1 MTNACVITEGVVQRI
16 FEDRGGRALFWL
28 YLTIAIVVG
37 LTLFSLALYWLIR
50 WLGKREPYGIF
61 LRLRTRQKLT
71 FFRLLLRDRGRQ
83 IPLYVKLIPVV
94 LVVYLSIPF
103 DIIPDF
109 VPVLGYLDDVALALL
124 ALVLIIKMTPRP
136 VVLDLL
142 RQARGAKPLPAE
154 GEGLD
159 R

>member
-1 MTNACVITEGVVQRI
+1 MTNACVINEGVVQRI
-16 FEDRGGRALFWL
+16 FEDRGGRALSWL
-28 YLTIAIVVG
+28 YLTIAIVAG

-50 WLGKREPYGIF
+50 WLGKREPYGTF

-83 IPLYVKLIPVV
+83 VPLHVKLIPVA
-94 LVVYLSIPF
+94 LVIYLSIPF

-124 ALVLIIKMTPRP
+124 ALVLIIKLTPQP

-142 RQARGAKPLPAE
+142 RQAHGAELPPAE
-154 GEGLD
+154 GEGQS
-159 R
+159 

>member
-1 MTNACVITEGVVQRI
+1 MKELCNESSQGWV
-16 FEDRGGRALFWL
+16 
-28 YLTIAIVVG
+28 YLTIVIVVG
-37 LTLFSLALYWLIR
+37 IILFSLALYWLIH
-50 WLGKREPYGIF
+50 WLGKREPYGTF

-83 IPLYVKLIPVV
+83 VPVYVKLISVA
-94 LVVYLSIPF
+94 LVIYLSIPF
-103 DIIPDF
+103 DIVPDF

-124 ALVLIIKMTPRP
+124 ALVLIIKLTPRP

-142 RQARGAKPLPAE
+142 RQAHGAELPPAE
-154 GEGLD
+154 SEAQ